1 VLWERIEGSRKSED
15 WTNAMTQLCT
25 FSTVQDFWRYYNN
38 IPRPSQVFFD
48 GETKKRVGPK
58 GKTILEYN
66 LFKKGIEPEWGDPQ
80 NSSGGSFFIRQSL
93 DVNILDI
100 FWNNLVLGVIGE
112 TIEEAVS
119 GDAEDCINGV
129 RVVDKGKGTMTIF
142 RLELWINTRDP
153 DKKERV
159 RNCLVECI
167 MDGLNERSLKRGLP
181 KFDWKDHS

>member
-1 VLWERIEGSRKSED
+1 
-15 WTNAMTQLCT
+15 MTQLCT

-48 GETKKRVGPK
+48 GETKKRVGPNS
-58 GKTILEYN
+58 KTILEYN

-80 NSSGGSFFIRQSL
+80 NSTGGSFFIRQSL
-93 DVNILDI
+93 DVNILDA
-100 FWNNLVLGVIGE
+100 FWNNLVLGIVGE

-119 GDAEDCINGV
+119 GDVGNCINGV
-129 RVVDKGKGTMTIF
+129 RVVDKGKGTMTMF

-153 DKKERV
+153 EKKERV

-167 MDGLNERSLKRGLP
+167 MDGLNERNLKRGLP